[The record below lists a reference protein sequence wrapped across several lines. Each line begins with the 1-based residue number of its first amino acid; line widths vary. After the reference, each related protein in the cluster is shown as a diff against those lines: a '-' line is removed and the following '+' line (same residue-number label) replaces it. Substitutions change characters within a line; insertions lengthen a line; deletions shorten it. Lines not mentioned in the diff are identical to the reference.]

1 MKWPNIARRSNR
13 TFVLMCLAS
22 RLRTPRFSRWIKD
35 KDWQQFK
42 SDGYMVVRDVIPKW
56 LTTKAVLDIAAFV
69 GADIR
74 DSTTWY
80 RGPVEND
87 GMVALHHAQ
96 SLWNIRQ
103 YPTLHQ
109 VFSEYY
115 GTHKL
120 MVDIIVV
127 VSGHRAIG
135 IGQRSAGAR
144 FTGTPILGPEARAR
158 FKASFCSAMLLGA
171 MPVDFNVCS
180 TFIRTWKPGLLST
193 RSARIS
199 ISSIQA

>member
-1 MKWPNIARRSNR
+1 MKWPNLAWRSNR
-13 TFVLMCLAS
+13 TFALMCLAS
-22 RLRTPRFSRWIKD
+22 RLRTSRFSRWIKD

-42 SDGYMVVRDVIPKW
+42 SDGYMVIQDVIPTC

-109 VFSEYY
+109 VFSEYH

-120 MVDIIVV
+120 MVDINRCCFRPPCHRDWPTL
-127 VSGHRAIG
+127 SPRPDSLGHRSQDRRRGLASKHRFA
-135 IGQRSAGAR
+135 QRCCWAR
-144 FTGTPILGPEARAR
+144 CRWISVFARRLSELGN
-158 FKASFCSAMLLGA
+158 LG
-171 MPVDFNVCS
+171 C
-180 TFIRTWKPGLLST
+180 
-193 RSARIS
+193 
-199 ISSIQA
+199 